1 MLVAWLVFPLLLGAL
16 AYGCGLLVQRIAGVD
31 LPGALIPPLGLAAI
45 LVVAQLATTFDATAE
60 LAAPLVV
67 GLAIAG
73 VLVSRGRRTPK
84 PSRWELGAAVGVFAV
99 FAAPIVASGDAT
111 IAGYTKLEDGSTF
124 LAFAEHALSA
134 GRSSDYP
141 AASYLAFYNG
151 IDYPVASLL
160 PFGIGGQLLGEEIAW
175 LLQPYL
181 ALLAGMLA
189 LTLQALC
196 APVVKS
202 PWRRALVAFVAAQ
215 AALLFGFAMWGGLKE
230 LAAAFLL
237 PLAAALLWG
246 AARAPAGWRPLL
258 PPAVVVAAT
267 VSALSFGAI
276 AWLGVPLV
284 MTFAVLARSHGLPA
298 VVKRSATFAAV
309 CALLVVAAV
318 PTTGFVSSPGTRSAL
333 TSQAELGTLP
343 GPLHPLQATG
353 VWLGGDFRLAPDH
366 QLLTLL
372 LIVVVLC
379 GAAAGA
385 WVSRQEGGR
394 AALFYAAGATV
405 GGVAIVSQGAPWV
418 DAKALATVSPRP
430 VLLAM
435 TAGAHATENG
445 SRVAGWCMIALV
457 GAGVLASNALAY
469 GGVTLAPRDRLEE
482 LALIGE
488 RFAGAGPALLTREE
502 VYANRY
508 FLRHVGVENAAEKRW
523 HRQIRLRSGRV
534 IPTWRSVDTDELHP
548 ASVAPYR
555 LLVLRRSPV
564 SSRPPSSFRLAWRGR
579 WYEVWKRTGPSA
591 LGRLALG
598 GGLDAAEVPSCTAVR
613 RFARRYRGSELA
625 VAPPPEA
632 VVASLARDALPAGW
646 RTDKRF
652 PGAAVPSRSGS
663 VAATVDLPHGGRWQV
678 WIGGGVPG
686 EVTLAAD
693 GRRLRTMNHRLNR
706 VGDYEPAATTEL
718 AAGRHRLTV
727 HYEERLVSGRSDNQ
741 TLGPLA
747 LTPVGPPAKPVYLA
761 ARDADSLCGRRLDW
775 VEAVRR

>member
-1 MLVAWLVFPLLLGAL
+1 MVVAWLVFPLLLGAL
-16 AYGCGLLVQRIAGVD
+16 AYGCGLLIQRIAGVA

-45 LVVAQLATTFDATAE
+45 LVAAQLATTFDATAE

-73 VLVSRGRRTPK
+73 VLASRGRRAPR
-84 PSRWELGAAVGVFAV
+84 PSRWELGAALGVFAV

-124 LAFAEHALSA
+124 LAFAEHALDA
-134 GRSSDYP
+134 GRSSDFP

-189 LTLQALC
+189 LTLQPLC

-258 PPAVVVAAT
+258 PAAVVVAAA
-267 VSALSFGAI
+267 VSALSFGAV
-276 AWLGVPLV
+276 AWLGIPLV
-284 MTFAVLARSHGLPA
+284 MAFAIVARTQGFPA
-298 VVKRSATFAAV
+298 VVKRSATFAGV
-309 CALLVVAAV
+309 CALLLVAAL
-318 PTTGFVSSPGTRSAL
+318 PTAGFFTSSGTRSAL

-353 VWLGGDFRLAPDH
+353 VWLGGDFRFAPEH
-366 QLLTLL
+366 ELLSLL

-385 WVSRQEGGR
+385 WVFGKYGGR

-418 DAKALATVSPRP
+418 DAKALATVSPLP

-445 SRVAGWCMIALV
+445 SRLAGWCMIALV

-469 GGVTLAPRDRLEE
+469 REVTLAPRDRLEE
-482 LALIGE
+482 LAVIGE

-508 FLRHVGVENAAEKRW
+508 FLRNVGVENAAEKRW
-523 HRQIRLRSGRV
+523 HREIRLRSGRV

-548 ASVAPYR
+548 ASIAPYR

-564 SSRPPSSFRLAWRGR
+564 ASRPPSNFRLAWRGR
-579 WYEVWKRTGPSA
+579 WYEVWERTRRPA

-598 GGLDAAEVPSCTAVR
+598 GRLDAGEVASCTAVR
-613 RFARRYRGSELA
+613 RFARRHPASRLA
-625 VAPPPEA
+625 AAPAPDA
-632 VVASLARDALPAGW
+632 VVASLARDPLPAGW
-646 RTDKRF
+646 RTTKRF
-652 PGAAVPSRSGS
+652 PGTAVPSRSG
-663 VAATVDLPHGGRWQV
+663 TVTTTVELPHGGRWQLWV
-678 WIGGGVPG
+678 GGGVPG
-686 EVTLAAD
+686 DVSVAVD
-693 GRRLRTMNHRLNR
+693 GRSLGTMSHRVNR
-706 VGDYEPAATTEL
+706 PVDFEPAGTMEL
-718 AAGRHRLTV
+718 AAGRHRLTLD
-727 HYEERLVSGRSDNQ
+727 YEERLVAGKSG
-741 TLGPLA
+741 THALGPLA
-747 LTPVGPPAKPVYLA
+747 LTPAGPAAEPVYLP

-775 VEAVRR
+775 VEAVGR